1 MVGKIYI
8 IAGSPIFHSYSP
20 HLFSLVQSFRNQ
32 KFELIGSEGEYF
44 FFETQKLNAKS
55 FEKTDQMVRFSEDL
69 TWHDFNLNDKFGID
83 YFAEFRKNLDE
94 EILSYV
100 NLTSPLKHTTSFLN
114 FDNLDDSLTYES
126 VNCLAICENNTYSIS
141 TDGLAVVWLALLAGL
156 DIEKSVLAIVGGG
169 GTARSAANAWIS
181 FGGKVNQISGNR
193 RISIPEESKTDES
206 ADFMLLIDSC
216 EDFSSLK
223 SDAVILQ
230 AKYNSTQEVPNHL
243 TILGGTHL
251 LVAQHLLCWY
261 LLWNDNLDFKIPTF
275 SDLLANLE
283 KYVIEKN

>member
-1 MVGKIYI
+1 M
-8 IAGSPIFHSYSP
+8 
-20 HLFSLVQSFRNQ
+20 
-32 KFELIGSEGEYF
+32 
-44 FFETQKLNAKS
+44 
-55 FEKTDQMVRFSEDL
+55 
-69 TWHDFNLNDKFGID
+69 
-83 YFAEFRKNLDE
+83 
-94 EILSYV
+94 
-100 NLTSPLKHTTSFLN
+100 LN

-126 VNCLAICENNTYSIS
+126 VNCLALCENTTYSVS

-156 DIEKSVLAIVGGG
+156 EIEKSVLAIVGGG

-193 RISIPEESKTDES
+193 RISIPEESKTNEF

-223 SDAVILQ
+223 SDAVVLQ
-230 AKYNSTQEVPNHL
+230 ATYSSVQDIPDNL
-243 TILGGTHL
+243 TNMRGVHL

-261 LLWNDNLDFKIPTF
+261 LLWDQNAACKIPTF

-283 KYVIEKN
+283 KFISEKN

>member
-261 LLWNDNLDFKIPTF
+261 LLWNQNAEFKIPTF
-275 SDLLANLE
+275 ADLLANLE

>member
-1 MVGKIYI
+1 MVGKRYI

-20 HLFSLVQSFRNQ
+20 HLFRLIQSYNNR
-32 KFELIGSEGEYF
+32 KFESTSSDSRCL
-44 FFETQKLNAKS
+44 FFETQKLNANS
-55 FEKTDQMVRFSEDL
+55 FEKIDDMVRFSEEL
-69 TWHDFNLNDKFGID
+69 TWHDFNQNDKIGID
-83 YFAEFRKNLDE
+83 YFAEFRKIFDE

-100 NLTSPLKHTTSFLN
+100 NLTSPLKHTTSVLKFQ
-114 FDNLDDSLTYES
+114 NLDDSLSYES
-126 VNCLAICENNTYSIS
+126 VNCISICKNTTYSIS

-156 DIEKSVLAIVGGG
+156 DIEESVLGIVGGG

-181 FGGKVNQISGNR
+181 FGGKVNQILGNR
-193 RISIPEESKTDES
+193 KVSIPEESKTDES

-223 SDAVILQ
+223 SDAVVLQ
-230 AKYNSTQEVPNHL
+230 ATYNTPQEIPVHL
-243 TILGGTHL
+243 KNLEGVHL

-261 LLWNDNLDFKIPTF
+261 LMWNQKADFKIPTF

-283 KYVIEKN
+283 NYISRKN

>member
-1 MVGKIYI
+1 MVGKMYV
-8 IAGSPIFHSYSP
+8 IAGSPIFHSFSP
-20 HLFSLVQSFRNQ
+20 HLFRLIHSFNNQ
-32 KFELIGSEGEYF
+32 RFESTISENDYF
-44 FFETQKLNAKS
+44 FLETQKLNANS
-55 FEKTDQMVRFSEDL
+55 FEKSDDMNRFSQDL

-100 NLTSPLKHTTSFLN
+100 NLTSPLKHTSSLLN
-114 FDNLDDSLTYES
+114 FENLDDSLSYES

-141 TDGLAVVWLALLAGL
+141 TDGLAVVWLALLSGL
-156 DIEKSVLAIVGGG
+156 VIEKSVLSIVGGG

-193 RISIPEESKTDES
+193 RISIPEESKTDET

-216 EDFSSLK
+216 DDFSSLK

-230 AKYNSTQEVPNHL
+230 AKYNSQQDIPNHL
-243 TILGGTHL
+243 TNLGGTHL

-261 LLWNDNLDFKIPTF
+261 LLWNNDSDFKIPTF

-283 KYVIEKN
+283 KYISDKN

>member
-1 MVGKIYI
+1 MVGKRYI
-8 IAGSPIFHSYSP
+8 IAGDPIFHSYSP

-44 FFETQKLNAKS
+44 FFETQKLNANS
-55 FEKTDQMVRFSEDL
+55 FEKTDQMVRFFEDL
-69 TWHDFNLNDKFGID
+69 TWHDFNLNDKIGID

-100 NLTSPLKHTTSFLN
+100 NITSPLKHTTSLLN
-114 FDNLDDSLTYES
+114 FDNLDDSLNYES

-156 DIEKSVLAIVGGG
+156 DIDKSVLAIVGGG
-169 GTARSAANAWIS
+169 GTARSAANAWVG

-193 RISIPEESKTDES
+193 IIPIPEESKTGKP

-223 SDAVILQ
+223 SGALVLQ
-230 AKYNSTQEVPNHL
+230 ATYNSPQDIPNHL
-243 TILGGTHL
+243 TNLGGVHL

-261 LLWNDNLDFKIPTF
+261 LLWNQNAECKIPTF
-275 SDLLANLE
+275 SDLVANLE
-283 KYVIEKN
+283 KYISEKN

>member
-1 MVGKIYI
+1 MVGKSYI

-20 HLFSLVQSFRNQ
+20 HLFSLVQSFNNQ
-32 KFELIGSEGEYF
+32 KFELIGSEEHCF
-44 FFETQKLNAKS
+44 FLETQKLNSNS
-55 FEKTDQMVRFSEDL
+55 FEKTDHMVRFSEDL
-69 TWHDFNLNDKFGID
+69 TWHDFDVNDKIGIE
-83 YFAEFRKNLDE
+83 YFAQFRKNCDE
-94 EILSYV
+94 EILSFV
-100 NLTSPLKHTTSFLN
+100 NLTSPLKHTTSLLN

-126 VNCLAICENNTYSIS
+126 VNCLALCDNNTYSIS

-156 DIEKSVLAIVGGG
+156 EIEKSVLAIVGGG

-193 RISIPEESKTDES
+193 TISIPDES
-206 ADFMLLIDSC
+206 RTTETADFMLLIDSC

-223 SDAVILQ
+223 SGAVVLQ
-230 AKYNSTQEVPNHL
+230 VTYNSAQDIPDHL
-243 TILGGTHL
+243 TNLRGTHL

-261 LLWNDNLDFKIPTF
+261 LLWNNDSDFKIPTF

-283 KYVIEKN
+283 KYISEKN

>member
-1 MVGKIYI
+1 MVGKSYI

-156 DIEKSVLAIVGGG
+156 EIENSVLAISGGG

-261 LLWNDNLDFKIPTF
+261 LLWNQNAEFKIPTF
-275 SDLLANLE
+275 ADLLANLE

>member
-1 MVGKIYI
+1 MVGKRYI

-44 FFETQKLNAKS
+44 FSEIQKLNAKS

-69 TWHDFNLNDKFGID
+69 TWHDFNQKDKIGID
-83 YFAEFRKNLDE
+83 FFAEFRKNLDE
-94 EILSYV
+94 EILTYV
-100 NLTSPLKHTTSFLN
+100 NLTSPLKHTTSLLE

-126 VNCLAICENNTYSIS
+126 VNCLAICENNTCSIS

-156 DIEKSVLAIVGGG
+156 DIDKSVLAIVGGG

-193 RISIPEESKTDES
+193 RISIPEESKTNES

-230 AKYNSTQEVPNHL
+230 ATYSSAQDIPDHL
-243 TILGGTHL
+243 TNLGGVHL

-261 LLWNDNLDFKIPTF
+261 LLWNQNVEFKIPTF

-283 KYVIEKN
+283 KYISEKN

>member
-1 MVGKIYI
+1 MVGKSYI

-20 HLFSLVQSFRNQ
+20 HLFRLIHSFNNQ
-32 KFELIGSEGEYF
+32 RFESTISENDYF
-44 FFETQKLNAKS
+44 FLETKKLNANS
-55 FEKTDQMVRFSEDL
+55 FEKTDQMVRFSQDL
-69 TWHDFNLNDKFGID
+69 TWHDFNLNDKIGID
-83 YFAEFRKNLDE
+83 YFAQFRKTFDE

-126 VNCLAICENNTYSIS
+126 VNCLAICQNNTYSIS

-156 DIEKSVLAIVGGG
+156 EIENSVLAISGGG

-193 RISIPEESKTDES
+193 RISIPEESKSDES

-230 AKYNSTQEVPNHL
+230 ATYSSAQDIPDHL
-243 TILGGTHL
+243 TNLGGIHL

-261 LLWNDNLDFKIPTF
+261 LLWNQNAEFKIPTF
-275 SDLLANLE
+275 SDLLANIE

>member
-1 MVGKIYI
+1 MVGKSYI

-20 HLFSLVQSFRNQ
+20 HLFRLIHSFNNQ
-32 KFELIGSEGEYF
+32 RFESTISENDYF
-44 FFETQKLNAKS
+44 FLETQKLNANS
-55 FEKTDQMVRFSEDL
+55 FEKSDDMDRFSQDL

-100 NLTSPLKHTTSFLN
+100 NLTSPLKHTTSSLKFE
-114 FDNLDDSLTYES
+114 NLDDSLSYES

-156 DIEKSVLAIVGGG
+156 EIEKSVLSIVGGG

-193 RISIPEESKTDES
+193 RISIPEESKTDEPS
-206 ADFMLLIDSC
+206 DFMLLIDSC

-243 TILGGTHL
+243 TNLGGTHL

-261 LLWNDNLDFKIPTF
+261 LLWNDNPNFKIPTF

-283 KYVIEKN
+283 EFISDKN

>member
-1 MVGKIYI
+1 MVSKSYI

-44 FFETQKLNAKS
+44 FSEIQKLNAKS

-69 TWHDFNLNDKFGID
+69 TWHDFNQKDKIGID
-83 YFAEFRKNLDE
+83 FFAEFRKNLDE
-94 EILSYV
+94 EILTYV
-100 NLTSPLKHTTSFLN
+100 NLTSPLKHTTSLLE

-126 VNCLAICENNTYSIS
+126 VNCLAICENNTCSIS

-156 DIEKSVLAIVGGG
+156 DIDKSVLAIVGGG

-193 RISIPEESKTDES
+193 RISIPEESKTNES
-206 ADFMLLIDSC
+206 ADFMLLIYSC

-243 TILGGTHL
+243 TNLGGVHL

-261 LLWNDNLDFKIPTF
+261 LLWNQNAEFKIPTF

-283 KYVIEKN
+283 KYISVKN

>member
-1 MVGKIYI
+1 MVGKSYI

-20 HLFSLVQSFRNQ
+20 HLFRLIHSFNNQ
-32 KFELIGSEGEYF
+32 RFESTISENNYF
-44 FFETQKLNAKS
+44 FLETQKLNANS
-55 FEKTDQMVRFSEDL
+55 FEKSDDMDRFSQDL

-100 NLTSPLKHTTSFLN
+100 NLTSPLKHTTSSLKFE
-114 FDNLDDSLTYES
+114 NLDDSLSYES

-156 DIEKSVLAIVGGG
+156 EIEKSVLSIVGGG

-193 RISIPEESKTDES
+193 RISIPEESKTDEC

-243 TILGGTHL
+243 TNLGGTHL

-261 LLWNDNLDFKIPTF
+261 LLWNDNPDFKIPTF

-283 KYVIEKN
+283 EFISDKN